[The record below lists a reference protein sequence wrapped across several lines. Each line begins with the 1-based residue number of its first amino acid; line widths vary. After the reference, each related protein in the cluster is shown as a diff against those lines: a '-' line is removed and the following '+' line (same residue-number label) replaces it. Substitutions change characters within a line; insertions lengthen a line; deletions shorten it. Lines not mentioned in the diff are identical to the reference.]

1 MKNSY
6 FLALSLTALVVI
18 AGCNQ
23 APSTNSS
30 NNNSTP
36 PAATPTPSPA
46 SAFITGKDLCKL
58 LSADEMSKLL
68 GYPVTT
74 NNESVPKAP
83 HIAACNYKS
92 DDSEK
97 GNGVTIIANYDTAGM
112 KASTAYADAVAY
124 QKEYQDAANFKFIDV
139 PNLGEKAT
147 IVSGSFISNILA
159 LQGDVWLTAASTDK
173 GTEAREEKLKK
184 IAEAA
189 FNKL

>member
-1 MKNSY
+1 MKK
-6 FLALSLTALVVI
+6 FLLSLSLLTLAVI

-23 APSTNSS
+23 NGSS
-30 NNNSTP
+30 NQSPTNNTNQVASTP
-36 PAATPTPSPA
+36 QSTFT
-46 SAFITGKDLCKL
+46 TGKDLCKL
-58 LSADEMSKLL
+58 VTADEMSKLL

-112 KASTAYADAVAY
+112 KASTAYTDAVAY

-139 PNLGEKAT
+139 PGLGEKAT

-159 LQGDVWLTAASTDK
+159 LQGDVWLTAASSDK